1 MQVASETYL
10 DFCFIQEPTGTLT
23 EFVNR
28 NFQELFKFERRLHWH
43 LEKKMEHGAEIVVA
57 EVKGM
62 SRWASSEDI
71 VEFLEAHAEDQFWKT
86 LQGYQFKVYP
96 VSKGCI
102 PNGR

>member
-23 EFVNR
+23 EFVNH

-43 LEKKMEHGAEIVVA
+43 LEEKTEEGAEIVVA

-71 VEFLEAHAEDQFWKT
+71 IEFLETHAEDRFWKT